1 MGDERFAIERG
12 NDGLNRGDSLSPP
25 LYPAQEGNIFYFD
38 KGDVSGVWMTW
49 HTPVTIDQYTSTC
62 ACCFHLERG

>member
-1 MGDERFAIERG
+1 MRDERFAIGRG

-38 KGDVSGVWMTW
+38 KGDVSGV
-49 HTPVTIDQYTSTC
+49 
-62 ACCFHLERG
+62 